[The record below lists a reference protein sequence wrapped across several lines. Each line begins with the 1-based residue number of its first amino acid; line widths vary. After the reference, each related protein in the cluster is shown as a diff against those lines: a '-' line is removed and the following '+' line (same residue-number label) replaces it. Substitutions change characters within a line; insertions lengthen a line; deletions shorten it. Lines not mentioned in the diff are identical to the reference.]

1 MATWIVVLP
10 AVVVLIASNSLKWW
24 STFRLWNRY
33 KPHEYWTDPGARR
46 LFLIGKITP
55 LITLLAIVALAYTTR
70 LWWLEVPAWGL
81 FAFFA
86 YGAVVRIARARR
98 SASE

>member
-1 MATWIVVLP
+1 VLLAIVVL
-10 AVVVLIASNSLKWW
+10 LASNSLKWW
-24 STFRLWNRY
+24 STFRLWNQY
-33 KPHEYWTDPGARR
+33 EPHQYWTDRAARR

-70 LWWLEVPAWGL
+70 FWWLEVPAWGIL
-81 FAFFA
+81 VLIA

-98 SASE
+98 SAAE